1 MKGVVDTITKER
13 RDQNLLT
20 LTTTEKV
27 HHDKFLYMIS
37 YQYIKQIYLDIERYE
52 RKMRDVEKQH
62 QQIIASASFSMGKS
76 GSSGYID
83 KSEVTL
89 LWMEVVTRK
98 DLLKQLVLLN
108 YEPMMDLAIIDKQLL
123 QSFFYSLNGFSW
135 KNNYGWVGQT
145 SNVARLEI
153 DPFYASSS
161 LYEGIKLAKSG
172 EFSSDGKVEND
183 ENGRRSPSSSI
194 LRSPSSKLF
203 TASDNNDGN
212 YYGNATVKEL
222 SLPGNGLDG
231 NLDNSLKTLF
241 ENCTFLNLNYNLI
254 SSHFSNFSFFTCKSL
269 IILQLANNE
278 LTGNIDTNS
287 FQFFTELKI
296 LDLSSNQLTGSL
308 PTDLFATM
316 KNLEKCNLSYNQF
329 HGILPKSLKECIK
342 LEELKLYHNSFSGEL
357 EEEIFLE
364 LKELKLL
371 NLSFNQ

>member
-1 MKGVVDTITKER
+1 MKGIVDTVTKEK
-13 RDQNLLT
+13 RDQNL

-62 QQIIASASFSMGKS
+62 QKIIASASFSVGNS
-76 GSSGYID
+76 GGSSSYID

-108 YEPMMDLAIIDKQLL
+108 YEPMMDLAITDKQLL

-161 LYEGIKLAKSG
+161 LYEGIKLATSG
-172 EFSSDGKVEND
+172 NFPPDSDGKAEN
-183 ENGRRSPSSSI
+183 ESGRRSPSSSI
-194 LRSPSSKLF
+194 PRSPSSKLF
-203 TASDNNDGN
+203 TASNNDGN
-212 YYGNATVKEL
+212 YYGTATVKEL

-231 NLDNSLKTLF
+231 NIDSSLKTLF
-241 ENCTFLNLNYNLI
+241 KNCTFLNLNYNLI
-254 SSHFSNFSFFTCKSL
+254 SSRFSHFSLVSCKSL
-269 IILQLANNE
+269 IVLQLASNE
-278 LTGNIDTNS
+278 LTGSLDSNS

-296 LDLSSNQLTGSL
+296 LDLSSNQLSGSL
-308 PTDLFATM
+308 PIDLFSNM

-329 HGILPKSLKECIK
+329 DGILPNSLKECIK
-342 LEELKLYHNSFSGEL
+342 IEELKLYHNGFTGEL
-357 EEEIFLE
+357 DEDIFRE
-364 LKELKLL
+364 LKELKFL
-371 NLSFNQ
+371 NLSFNK